1 MEKKPCLSIA
11 NLSRS
16 EKLQMMEAIWED
28 LTRDV
33 IPLSSPSWHI
43 EALQQAERD
52 YAENRTRFVSW
63 DVAKQ
68 MLRDKPSVIP
78 KVKMTHFGL
87 RQIEPRL
94 NMCTQ

>member
-1 MEKKPCLSIA
+1 MLSIA

-33 IPLSSPSWHI
+33 VPLPSPSWHI
-43 EALQQAERD
+43 EALQQAERA
-52 YAENRTRFVSW
+52 YAENRARFVSW

-68 MLRDKPSVIP
+68 MLRDKASC
-78 KVKMTHFGL
+78 K
-87 RQIEPRL
+87 
-94 NMCTQ
+94 